1 MGASTGGAV
10 ERELIVTGIGG
21 QGVQLA
27 TQVLARAAARE
38 GRPVMMFGVFGGEMR
53 GGRTETTLVVGDGPI
68 GAPPIVSSAWSAV
81 AMHHAFWGLVAPKVV
96 PGGLVVVN
104 DSVFEG
110 DLGRDDVDPVRLP
123 LSATAA
129 DLGSA
134 VLVSMVLAGAYA
146 ALTGVVAVDSV
157 LEAMRASVP
166 SYRRQFVPGNERSIR
181 AGADLV
187 LAGPGAARR
196 AFWQRDAA

>member
-1 MGASTGGAV
+1 MGGSTGDAV
-10 ERELIVTGIGG
+10 ERELIITGVGG

-38 GRPVMMFGVFGGEMR
+38 GRRAMMFGIYGGEMR

-68 GAPPIVSSAWSAV
+68 GAPPIVSTAWSAV

-96 PGGLVVVN
+96 PGGLVLVN
-104 DSVFEG
+104 ATVFEG
-110 DLGRDDVDPVRLP
+110 DLGRDDVETVALP

-129 DLGSA
+129 ELGSV

-146 ALTGVVAVDSV
+146 GLTGMVSLDAV
-157 LEAMRASVP
+157 LEAMRESVP
-166 SYRRQFVPGNERSIR
+166 PYRRQFVPGNERAIR

-187 LAGPGAARR
+187 PPGIGA